1 MLAKCG
7 LEKHEVIADKLFKAI
22 PVLAIS
28 GEESALDLI
37 LYEILELLI
46 NEVTADIGQIN
57 LLPKGGKIEKLCIVK
72 DGKPWLRRG
81 KDMHR
86 FDPSKGFTGVVM
98 ATGKSV
104 LVKDIWEKG
113 SDEKPNPFLELYPN
127 LNLKYRKNIKWPV
140 GSIIILP
147 VKRGGDIFCTI
158 ELSRYREREP
168 FNKEQKKILDE
179 FTENYGPLIM
189 DYIVDIKDR
198 IAINTAHKK
207 LTTLSRFIGSNKPV
221 DYKDAI
227 EPYIKLSAADLGF
240 VCFKTGGV
248 NDSAYRLV
256 GWQGR
261 QIHEMLLHG
270 FVPSANSLLRDT
282 DDSFP
287 IEGGGDKDER
297 LKRFYHTIQNYPDLE
312 KDERTFL
319 LKYLK
324 MVKSY
329 VIYPLNMLNQDLGI
343 VVLGSRH
350 ADFAQFLHMNPF
362 LALYNSLLKSFLI
375 NERVI
380 YYLSEISLKIHN
392 PGFYCLNAIKGIL
405 VKKYPEAFE
414 DPDLSMAIGGLDQLL
429 NELHDSGKVLRWRK
443 KNILFIKW
451 LQPYITQKKSLLP
464 GVEISLDF
472 KGKSLSDCIISAN
485 EEQLETI
492 FENLITNSLR
502 AINTRRVR
510 DFSLIGKIEIS
521 ISKKKNRIN
530 ILFKDNGEPYK
541 TISGRGLSQIRS
553 DVRDLGGN
561 IRVFSKPYRVYLYFS
576 INHKGRKG

>member
-1 MLAKCG
+1 
-7 LEKHEVIADKLFKAI
+7 
-22 PVLAIS
+22 
-28 GEESALDLI
+28 LI
-37 LYEILELLI
+37 
-46 NEVTADIGQIN
+46 
-57 LLPKGGKIEKLCIVK
+57 
-72 DGKPWLRRG
+72 
-81 KDMHR
+81 
-86 FDPSKGFTGVVM
+86 
-98 ATGKSV
+98 
-104 LVKDIWEKG
+104 
-113 SDEKPNPFLELYPN
+113 
-127 LNLKYRKNIKWPV
+127 
-140 GSIIILP
+140 
-147 VKRGGDIFCTI
+147 
-158 ELSRYREREP
+158 
-168 FNKEQKKILDE
+168 
-179 FTENYGPLIM
+179 
-189 DYIVDIKDR
+189 
-198 IAINTAHKK
+198 
-207 LTTLSRFIGSNKPV
+207 TLSRFIGSNKPV

-248 NDSAYRLV
+248 NEAEYRLV

-261 QIHEMLLHG
+261 QIKEMLMHG

-287 IEGGGDKDER
+287 IEGGGDGDER
-297 LKRFYHTIQNYPDLE
+297 LVRFYNTIQNYPDLE
-312 KDERTFL
+312 EDERTFL

-329 VIYPLNMLNQDLGI
+329 VIYPLNMLNQELGI

-362 LALYNSLLKSFLI
+362 LSLYNSLLKSFLI

-405 VKKYPEAFE
+405 VQKYPEAFA
-414 DPDLSMAIGGLDQLL
+414 DPELSMAIGGLDQLL
-429 NELHDSGKVLRWRK
+429 NELHSSGEVLQWRK
-443 KNILFIKW
+443 KNILFMKW
-451 LQPYITQKKSLLP
+451 LKSHITQKKFLLP
-464 GVEISLDF
+464 GVEICLDF
-472 KGKSLSDCIISAN
+472 KNKSLSDCIISAN

-510 DFSLIGKIEIS
+510 DFSLIGKIEVS
-521 ISKKKNRIN
+521 ISKKKDRIN

-541 TISGRGLSQIRS
+541 TISGRGLSQIRG

-576 INHKGRKG
+576 INYKGRKG